1 MTNFKKYF
9 VFDLD
14 DTLVDGRQ
22 FCGETI
28 ARVITHYEPK
38 ADFYQIVKMHE
49 ELHGLTIYDLY
60 DQILKQLNLTD
71 HLSPKLPELLAMD
84 KKIQTEDISQLKL
97 FDGVIDI
104 FEFLKSHNKKLIMCT
119 NRMESLLRLAL
130 KYNNIEDYF
139 ETIVSCIDRGYKKPD
154 PTCLLEIIEKS
165 GDHKDEFIYFGD
177 SLVDSEFAKNAGIEH
192 IIFDQ
197 YLNDKN
203 IFKKLVNMFL
213 EEKINGDKKN

>member
-28 ARVITHYEPK
+28 ARVITKFEPK
-38 ADFYQIVKMHE
+38 ADFYQIVKIHE
-49 ELHGLTIYDLY
+49 ELHGLAITDLY
-60 DQILKQLNLTD
+60 DQITRELGL
-71 HLSPKLPELLAMD
+71 HSKLAGKMDEMLLMD
-84 KKIQTEDISQLKL
+84 REIQTEDISHLKL

-104 FEFLKSHNKKLIMCT
+104 FEFLKSHDKKMIMCT
-119 NRMESLLRLAL
+119 NRIGPLLNLAL
-130 KYNNIEDYF
+130 EYNDIKPYF
-139 ETIVSCIDRGYKKPD
+139 DKIVSCIDKGFKKPD
-154 PTCLLEIIEKS
+154 PTTLSEIVKEY
-165 GDHKDEFIYFGD
+165 GGNKDEFIYFGD
-177 SLVDSEFAKNAGIEH
+177 SLVDSQFAQNAGVEH

-213 EEKINGDKKN
+213 EEKINGEKK

>member
-1 MTNFKKYF
+1 MSVTSFKNYF

-28 ARVITHYEPK
+28 ARVITHFEPK
-38 ADFYQIVKMHE
+38 ADFYRIVKLHE
-49 ELHGLTIYDLY
+49 ENHGLVISDLY
-60 DQILKQLNLTD
+60 DNILREIDLHQK
-71 HLSPKLPELLAMD
+71 LSPKMDALLAMD
-84 KKIQTEDISQLKL
+84 KAIQTEDIEKLKI

-104 FEFLKSHNKKLIMCT
+104 FEFLKSQNKKIYMCT

-130 KYNNIEDYF
+130 KHNDIEKYF
-139 ETIVSCIDRGYKKPD
+139 DKVVSCVDRGFKKPD
-154 PTCLLEIIEKS
+154 PTCLNELIEES
-165 GDHKDEFIYFGD
+165 GAKKEEFIYFGD
-177 SLVDSEFAKNAGIEH
+177 SEVDSDFARNAGIEH

-203 IFKKLVNMFL
+203 IFKKLINMFL
-213 EEKINGDKKN
+213 EEKINGFK